1 MLAFILNGGVFMRSL
16 KGKVAIV
23 TGASRGVGKGVAL
36 GLAEHGCTVYV
47 TGRTMNGELLP
58 DFLKSTGI
66 HQTAEEV
73 HSLGGVGIAHKC
85 DLAVDSEVEA
95 LFKRVEDEQDRL
107 DILVNSAWAGGAHV
121 LGGYFFNTPFW
132 EQPVSLWDDNYT
144 VGLRSNYVASRLAA
158 KIMTV
163 QKSGLIVN
171 ISFFGGR
178 RYMNNVAY
186 GVCKAAVDKLS
197 ADTAYELKDHGVA
210 VFSLYPGQVCTEGM
224 VEAAKYDSNFDVSA
238 METPRFVGRCVA
250 ALAGD
255 ENAIENTG
263 RILITAELAEHY
275 GFSDIDGKQPKSLRG
290 LLW

>member
-1 MLAFILNGGVFMRSL
+1 MEGVFMKSL

-36 GLAEHGCTVYV
+36 GLAEHGTVYI
-47 TGRTMNGELLP
+47 TGRTERGDMLP
-58 DFLKSTGI
+58 DFLKLTGI
-66 HQTAEEV
+66 NQTAEEV
-73 HSLGGVGIAHKC
+73 DRVGGVGIAHKC
-85 DLAVDSEVEA
+85 DHASDDQVEE
-95 LFKRVEDEQDRL
+95 LFKRVEAEQGRL

-121 LGGYFFNTPFW
+121 MGGYFFNTPFW

-158 KIMTV
+158 KIMTK

-171 ISFFGGR
+171 ISFYGGR
-178 RYMNNVAY
+178 RYFNNVAY

-197 ADTAYELKDHGVA
+197 ADTAHELKDYGVS
-210 VFSLYPGQVCTEGM
+210 VFSLYPGQAGTEGLL
-224 VEAAKYDSNFDVSA
+224 EAAKYDSNFDVSA

-250 ALAGD
+250 ALAGA

-275 GFSDIDGKQPKSLRG
+275 GFSDVDGKQPKSLRG